1 VRDQLADLAYR
12 VLLFAFPAHV
22 RARFGT
28 DMRALFHEH
37 RREASAQPFGVTRLW
52 VAVIV
57 DSLVHG
63 VTARLDHP
71 FSDPQSAFSIERR
84 APMSA
89 FAHDLRHA
97 LRLLVRQPGI
107 TVIAVLTLALGI
119 GANAAIFSAVDAV
132 LLRPLPWPEPDR
144 MVMIWEKRPQEGVMN
159 NSVAPADY
167 VDWSKSATSFA
178 AMSGY
183 TTAAA
188 DLTGQ
193 GEPVRLTAGAVSAA
207 FTEVFGVKP
216 ALGRFFRKD
225 EELVG
230 RHRVVVLNY
239 ALWAERFGADPGIVG
254 RAITLNGISHEV
266 VGVLERFEF
275 IDREIEL
282 WTPLAL
288 EGGPEPP
295 ARANHFLNVYARLRP
310 GVTVDQAR
318 AEMHAIGDRLSQ
330 VYPETNR
337 RHGSHV
343 VALRGELVEPVR
355 AGLILLFAAVGF
367 VLLIACVN
375 VANLLLARAVSRR
388 REIAIR
394 AALGAG
400 RMRLAVQ
407 GLTESVVLAFCG
419 GVAGLIVAY
428 WSVAALPRLAPE
440 AGTVVGL
447 DRVGIDARV
456 LVFTLLLSLTTGALF
471 GLLPAWQLTRQAVNE
486 SLRDGGRSI
495 VGGRHRLRV
504 GLVVAEVALA
514 SLLLVGAGLAL
525 RSFRMILSTDPG
537 LRADNVMT
545 ALVTLPRARYPERD
559 RQVATYLAIEERV
572 AASPGVRSVG
582 ATSHLPLSGMNS
594 RSGIVIQGYEP
605 APDTPTR
612 AHVRAVTPAYF
623 QTMGITVMRGRGFT
637 LRDDARAPLVAIVN
651 EEAVRRYWPGASVIG
666 ARVRPTGEE
675 NWREVVGIVHD
686 VRHWGLTSPVQPELY
701 MPLPQYPWGGL
712 AFVVSGSGDAAAMAP
727 VIRSAVHAI
736 DPQLVVARVRTMEQV
751 QELSV
756 ETQRV
761 TMLLLATFAG
771 VALLLA
777 AAGIYGVMAHLVS
790 LRTSEIGIRMT
801 LGARPRDVLR
811 QIMSEAVVQ
820 TAIGL
825 AIGLAG
831 SIILMRAFRT
841 MLHEVSPSDPLTL
854 AGVAL
859 ILMASA
865 LVACYVPAQRAMRVD
880 PVTALRAE

>member
-1 VRDQLADLAYR
+1 MRDELADLAYR
-12 VLLFAFPAHV
+12 ALLLAFPARV
-22 RARFGT
+22 RVEFGA
-28 DMRALFHEH
+28 DMVALFHEH
-37 RREASAQPFGVTRLW
+37 RRAARRRPFGLTRLW
-52 VAVIV
+52 LAVIV

-63 VTARLDHP
+63 LAARLDYS
-71 FSDPQSAFSIERR
+71 FSNPQSAFNIERR

-89 FAHDLRHA
+89 FTHDLKHA

-107 TVIAVLTLALGI
+107 TVIAVVTLALGI

-144 MVMIWEKRPQEGVMN
+144 MVMIWEKRAQEGVMN
-159 NSVAPADY
+159 NHVSPADY
-167 VDWSKSATSFA
+167 VDWSKSATSFT

-183 TTAAA
+183 MTAAA

-216 ALGRFFRKD
+216 VLGRFFRRD
-225 EELVG
+225 EEIIG

-239 ALWAERFGADPGIVG
+239 GLWTDRFGADPGIVG
-254 RAITLNGISHEV
+254 RTITLNGIPHEV
-266 VGVLERFEF
+266 IGVMEAFEF

-282 WTPLAL
+282 WTPLAI
-288 EGGPEPP
+288 EGGPQPP
-295 ARANHFLNVYARLRP
+295 GRAIHMLNVYARLKP
-310 GVTVDQAR
+310 GVTLEQAR
-318 AEMHAIGDRLSQ
+318 AEMHAVGERLSQ
-330 VYPETNR
+330 TYPETNR

-343 VALRGELVEPVR
+343 AALRGELVQPVK
-355 AGLILLFAAVGF
+355 AGLILLLAAVGF

-388 REIAIR
+388 REVAIR
-394 AALGAG
+394 SALGAG
-400 RMRLAVQ
+400 RLRLAAQ
-407 GLTESVVLAFCG
+407 GLTESVVLAICG
-419 GVAGLIVAY
+419 GLAGLLVAN
-428 WSVAALPRLAPE
+428 WGVAVLPYLAPE
-440 AGTVVGL
+440 SGTVVGL

-456 LVFTLLLSLTTGALF
+456 LLFTLLLSLGTGALF

-495 VGGRHRLRV
+495 AGGRQRLRA

-514 SLLLVGAGLAL
+514 SLLLVGAGLAV
-525 RSFRMILSTDPG
+525 RSFQMILAIDSG
-537 LRADNVMT
+537 LRAEGVMT
-545 ALVTLPRARYPERD
+545 ALVTLPRARYPEAE
-559 RQVATYLAIEERV
+559 RQVATFLTIEERL
-572 AASPGVRSVG
+572 AAMPGARSVG
-582 ATSHLPLSGMNS
+582 ATSQLPMSGMDA
-594 RSGIVIQGYEP
+594 RFGIEIQGYEP
-605 APDTPTR
+605 PPDATTR
-612 AHVRAVTPAYF
+612 AHLRAVTPGYF
-623 QTMGITVMRGRGFT
+623 RTMSINLVRGRGFT
-637 LRDDARAPLVAIVN
+637 PQDDARAARVAAVN
-651 EEAVRRYWPGASVIG
+651 EEAVRRYWPGRSPIG
-666 ARVRPTGEE
+666 ARVRTVGSEE
-675 NWREVVGIVHD
+675 WREIVGIVRD
-686 VRHWGLTSPVQPELY
+686 VRHWGLTAPVEPELY
-701 MPLPQYPWGGL
+701 VPLRQYPWSGL
-712 AFVVSGSGDAAAMAP
+712 VFVVAGAGEAAMASD
-727 VIRSAVHAI
+727 IRSAVHAV
-736 DPQLVVARVRTMEQV
+736 DPQLVVARLRTMKEV
-751 QELSV
+751 QALSV

-831 SIILMRAFRT
+831 SVILMRAFRT

-865 LVACYVPAQRAMRVD
+865 LVACYVPARRAMRVD

>member
-1 VRDQLADLAYR
+1 MRDQLADLAYR
-12 VLLFAFPAHV
+12 ALLLAFPARV
-22 RARFGT
+22 RAEFGA

-37 RREASAQPFGVTRLW
+37 RRAARQQPFGGTRLW
-52 VAVIV
+52 LAVIV

-63 VTARLDHP
+63 LAARFDHSFHNP
-71 FSDPQSAFSIERR
+71 RSTVSSERSS
-84 APMSA
+84 PMSA
-89 FAHDLRHA
+89 FRHDLRHA
-97 LRLLVRQPGI
+97 VRLLVRQPGI
-107 TVIAVLTLALGI
+107 TVVAVITLALGI

-159 NSVAPADY
+159 NNVSPADY
-167 VDWSKSATSFA
+167 VDWSKSATSFT

-188 DLTGQ
+188 DLTGH
-193 GEPVRLTAGAVSAA
+193 GEPVRLNAGAVSAG
-207 FTEVFGVKP
+207 FTEVFGVTP
-216 ALGRFFRKD
+216 VRGRFFRKD

-230 RHRVVVLNY
+230 RHRVVVLNHG
-239 ALWAERFGADPGIVG
+239 LWTERFGADPGIVG
-254 RAITLNGISHEV
+254 RTITLNAVPHEII
-266 VGVLERFEF
+266 GVLEPFEF
-275 IDREIEL
+275 IDKEIDL

-295 ARANHFLNVYARLRP
+295 GRANHFLNVYARLRP
-310 GVTVDQAR
+310 GATLEQAR
-318 AEMHAIGDRLSQ
+318 AEMHTIGERLSQ
-330 VYPETNR
+330 TYPETNR

-343 VALRGELVEPVR
+343 VPLRGELVEPVR
-355 AGLILLFAAVGF
+355 AGLFLLLAAVGF

-388 REIAIR
+388 RETAVR

-400 RMRLAVQ
+400 RLRLISQ
-407 GLTESVVLAFCG
+407 GLTESVVLALCG
-419 GVAGLIVAY
+419 GIAGLLVAY
-428 WSVAALPRLAPE
+428 WGVAALPRLAPE

-456 LVFTLLLSLTTGALF
+456 LGFTLLLSLATGALF
-471 GLLPAWQLTRQAVNE
+471 GLLPAWQLTRQAVND

-504 GLVVAEVALA
+504 CLVVAEVALA

-525 RSFRMILSTDPG
+525 RSFRMILSTDSG
-537 LRADNVMT
+537 LRANGVMT
-545 ALVTLPRARYPERD
+545 ALVTLPRARYPQTD
-559 RQVATYLAIEERV
+559 RQVAAFLAIEERL
-572 AASPGVRSVG
+572 AAMPGARSVG
-582 ATSHLPLSGMNS
+582 ATSHLPMSGMNA
-594 RSGIVIQGYEP
+594 RTGIAIQGYEP

-612 AHVRAVTPAYF
+612 VHPRVITPGYF
-623 QTMGITVMRGRGFT
+623 ETMGIAVLRGRGFT
-637 LRDDARAPLVAIVN
+637 PQDDARAPLVAVVN
-651 EEAVRRYWPGASVIG
+651 EEAVRRYWPGASPIGGRVRVIG
-666 ARVRPTGEE
+666 TEE
-675 NWREVVGIVHD
+675 WREVVGIVRD

-701 MPLPQYPWGGL
+701 MPVPQFPWGGL
-712 AFVVSGSGDAAAMAP
+712 VFVVAGSGDAVPLAAG
-727 VIRSAVHAI
+727 IRSAVHAV
-736 DPQLVVARVRTMEQV
+736 DPELVVARARTMERV

-756 ETQRV
+756 EGQRV

-801 LGARPRDVLR
+801 LGARPRDVLQ
-811 QIMSEAVVQ
+811 QIMREAVVQ

-825 AIGLAG
+825 GIGLAG
-831 SIILMRAFRT
+831 AVILMRAFRT
-841 MLHEVSPSDPLTL
+841 LLYEVSPSDPLTL
-854 AGVAL
+854 GGVAL
-859 ILMASA
+859 ILLASA
-865 LVACYVPAQRAMRVD
+865 LVACYVPARRAMRVD